1 LINRNQHLFTKCIKI
16 HYFLLD
22 KHTFI
27 GYAFLMKAKEV
38 KHYIN
43 LNKSK
48 KDKKIQKIIKI
59 LEKLRNYPEESTRI
73 AYLIIILRKLEKE
86 NLLKTKTKKS
96 NKK

>member
-1 LINRNQHLFTKCIKI
+1 
-16 HYFLLD
+16 
-22 KHTFI
+22 
-27 GYAFLMKAKEV
+27 MKAKEV